1 MPAALR
7 HILWTGSRFAR
18 IIAAMT
24 TTQGTKTW
32 KRLGGELL
40 AAVDREFER
49 AVLTP
54 ARAFWPALVHPRG
67 LAAYDRAGADLVAF
81 KDEGGIEAVLQCKG
95 FFKAEGLQNDQ
106 FAAFDKSIKS
116 FARSELTTDVY
127 AVVHNQDGRNC
138 EVARRIDSALEALVR
153 TGKAKRVIQWDRIAF
168 LQALEARLRETIGA
182 RIGEETA
189 VMLGWLEEQFAYGRT
204 YVPEVPVSRGKLTL
218 RRGQPPL
225 IEPSDRPHQ
234 RTDIAD
240 ALTRASG
247 RWTLLTGLFGTGKTS
262 AALHAAR
269 LSPQRIL
276 YVHAGNIEPRYGEG
290 GTNTLMARILEAL
303 SVYGDF
309 DADERGLFER
319 LSGPLLRQL
328 LQGGETDALLI
339 LDALDE
345 NRTLGSPDSIMR
357 FASAL
362 AELRCPIIMT
372 TREEH
377 FRATFGNFD
386 HLFDELSTKG
396 GNTRDVSLLELQP
409 WTDREVLAFT
419 KASAAEAPDNRH
431 LAALN
436 EAVAA
441 GGDGGWGV
449 EFLRHPLFLR
459 MIVDLAA
466 EGADPSRTRSG
477 LIASWVWAKLT
488 RDLKSG
494 RATPVPVEDRNLFL
508 ENMERVMTAA
518 AAAMVEDDEDGI
530 RLRDTIG
537 SNQFVTLSEA
547 VFATRSLD
555 VGRAI
560 SISLLVPVA
569 VRHRGEVP
577 LRFTHRAF
585 QEFFLA
591 RHLVESGIPPDRFP
605 GEVRQFH
612 AEMTA
617 SSA

>member
-1 MPAALR
+1 
-7 HILWTGSRFAR
+7 
-18 IIAAMT
+18 MT
-24 TTQGTKTW
+24 ATLGTKTW
-32 KRLGGELL
+32 KRFSGELL

-49 AVLTP
+49 AILTP
-54 ARAFWPALVHPRG
+54 ARAFWPALVQPRG
-67 LAAYDRAGADLVAF
+67 MAAYDRAGADLVAF
-81 KDEGGIEAVLQCKG
+81 KEEGGIEAVIQCKG

-106 FAAFDKSIKS
+106 LAAFEKSIRS
-116 FARSELTTDVY
+116 FDESGLTTDTY
-127 AVVHNQDGRNC
+127 AVVHNQDARNRD
-138 EVARRIDSALEALVR
+138 VSQKIDSALQTLVKK
-153 TGKAKRVIQWDRIAF
+153 GKAKRVIQWDRIAF
-168 LQALEARLRETIGA
+168 LHALEGRLREMVGA
-182 RIGEETA
+182 RIGEES
-189 VMLGWLEEQFAYGRT
+189 VLMLDQLDQQFAYGRT
-204 YVPEVPVSRGKLTL
+204 YVPDVPVSHRNLTL

-225 IEPSDRPHQ
+225 IRAMGASRQ
-234 RTDIAD
+234 STNIAES
-240 ALTRASG
+240 LTRATR

-269 LSPQRIL
+269 MSPQRIL
-276 YVHAGNIEPRYGEG
+276 YVHAGSIEPRYGEG
-290 GTNTLMARILEAL
+290 GTNTLMGRIVEAL
-303 SVYGDF
+303 SVFGDF
-309 DADERGLFER
+309 EADERGLFER
-319 LSGPLLRQL
+319 LAGPMLRQL
-328 LQGGETDALLI
+328 LQAGDTDALLI

-345 NRTLGSPDSIMR
+345 NRSLGSPEAMTR
-357 FASAL
+357 FASSL

-396 GNTRDVSLLELQP
+396 GNARDVTLLELQP
-409 WTDREVLAFT
+409 WTEREVLAFT
-419 KASAAEAPDNRH
+419 RASAAETPDNRH
-431 LAALN
+431 LTALN
-436 EAVAA
+436 EKLAA

-466 EGADPSRTRSG
+466 EGGDPSRTRSG

-488 RDLKSG
+488 RDLKSA

-518 AAAMVEDDEDGI
+518 AAAMVEEDEAGI

-537 SNQFVTLSEA
+537 SNQLVALCEA
-547 VFATRSLD
+547 AFATGGVDL
-555 VGRAI
+555 GRAI
-560 SISLLVPVA
+560 SVSLLVPVA
-569 VRHRGEVP
+569 VRHRSEVP

-591 RHLVESGIPPDRFP
+591 RHLVESGVAPDRFP

-612 AEMTA
+612 AEMSA

>member
-1 MPAALR
+1 
-7 HILWTGSRFAR
+7 
-18 IIAAMT
+18 MT
-24 TTQGTKTW
+24 TTQGTTTW

-49 AVLTP
+49 AVLPP
-54 ARAFWPALVHPRG
+54 ARAFWPDLVQPRG
-67 LAAYDRAGADLVAF
+67 MAAYDRAGADLVAF

-106 FAAFDKSIKS
+106 FGAFDKSIKS
-116 FARSELTTDVY
+116 FARSGLTTDLY
-127 AVVHNQDGRNC
+127 AVVHNQDGRNRD
-138 EVARRIDSALEALVR
+138 VARQIDTALEALVIK
-153 TGKAKRVIQWDRIAF
+153 GKAKRVIQWDRIAF
-168 LQALEARLRETIGA
+168 LHALETRLREMIGS
-182 RIGEETA
+182 RIGEQTA
-189 VMLGWLEEQFAYGRT
+189 VMLDRLEEQFAFGRT

-225 IEPSDRPHQ
+225 IEPPDRPHQ

-290 GTNTLMARILEAL
+290 GTNTLMARIVEAL

-309 DADERGLFER
+309 EADERGLFER

-345 NRTLGSPDSIMR
+345 NRTLGSPDAIMR

-396 GNTRDVSLLELQP
+396 GNTRDVTLLELQP

-419 KASAAEAPDNRH
+419 KSSAAEAPDNHH

-436 EAVAA
+436 EALAA
-441 GGDGGWGV
+441 GGDGGWGLD
-449 EFLRHPLFLR
+449 FLRHPFFLR

-466 EGADPSRTRSG
+466 EGGDPSRTRSG

-488 RDLKSG
+488 RDLKSA
-494 RATPVPVEDRNLFL
+494 RATPVPIEDRNLFI
-508 ENMERVMTAA
+508 ERMEEVMTAA
-518 AAAMVEDDEDGI
+518 AAAMVEDHQDGI

-537 SNQFVTLSEA
+537 SNEFVSLCEA
-547 VFATRSLD
+547 VFRTGGVDL
-555 VGRAI
+555 GGAI
-560 SISLLVPVA
+560 SVSLLVPVA

-591 RHLVESGIPPDRFP
+591 RHLVERGVSAERFP
-605 GEVRQFH
+605 DAVQEFH
-612 AEMTA
+612 AEL
-617 SSA
+617 SSE